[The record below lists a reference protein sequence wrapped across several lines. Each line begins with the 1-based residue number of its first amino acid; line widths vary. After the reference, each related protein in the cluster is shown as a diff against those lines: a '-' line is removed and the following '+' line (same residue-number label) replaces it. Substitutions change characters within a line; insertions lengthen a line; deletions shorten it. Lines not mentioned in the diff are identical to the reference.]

1 MNYQIQLK
9 NIPIQVKVR
18 YKKQDDYQILREWF
32 ITSFNL
38 THNNKNYNWDEIIII
53 FEHIDA
59 DNPEFFLQPGQFI
72 KIIEGLLIIQKKQE
86 IPILKVY
93 SFQQLKDE
101 TE

>member
-1 MNYQIQLK
+1 MNYQIQLT

-18 YKKQDDYQILREWF
+18 YKKQDNYKILREWF
-32 ITSFNL
+32 ITNFNL

-59 DNPEFFLQPGQFI
+59 DNPEFFLQPGQLI
-72 KIIEGLLIIQKKQE
+72 KIIDGLLIIKKEQE

-101 TE
+101 TD